1 MRSALLLVCLLL
13 APPALRAIS
22 PPPPTDP
29 ATPVAAVDTVGMT
42 VSNMDR
48 ALDFYT
54 GALPFRKEY
63 DVEVAGRSWE
73 QLEGV
78 FGARM
83 RVVGLQLG
91 DERLEL
97 TEYLTPKGRAIPAD
111 SRGNDR
117 WFQHVA
123 IIVRDMDRA
132 YAHLRAHGIAHAS
145 TGPQRL
151 PDWNPGAGGIQAFY
165 FRDPDGHF
173 LEILSFP
180 PGKGDPKWHRASAG
194 GDDLFL
200 GLDHTAIVVGDTD
213 ASLAFYRDVLGLR
226 VAGEGENYG
235 IEQEHLN
242 NVFGVRL
249 RITTLRAARGTGVE
263 LLEYRAPRDGR
274 PTPVDLKANDLAHW
288 QITMQA
294 TSAPAA
300 ASGPAA
306 ASAAA
311 AAAPASASAAAGS
324 SLRHL
329 LRPSTRFALVS
340 PDVTTID
347 GATPLGF
354 SRGLLV
360 RDPDGHAV
368 RVVEP

>member
-22 PPPPTDP
+22 PAHPPMDP
-29 ATPVAAVDTVGMT
+29 ATSVAAVDTVGMT

-54 GALPFRKEY
+54 GALPFRKDY
-63 DVEVAGRSWE
+63 DVEVAGRAWE

-83 RVVGLQLG
+83 RIVGLRLG

-97 TEYLTPKGRAIPAD
+97 TEYFTPKGRPIPAD

-145 TGPQRL
+145 TEPQRL
-151 PDWNPGAGGIQAFY
+151 PDWNPGAGGIKAFY

-180 PGKGDPKWHRASAG
+180 PGKGDPRWHRG
-194 GDDLFL
+194 GEDLFL

-288 QITMQA
+288 QITMRSEPA
-294 TSAPAA
+294 AAA
-300 ASGPAA
+300 ASG
-306 ASAAA
+306 ASA
-311 AAAPASASAAAGS
+311 PVAGS
-324 SLRHL
+324 SLQRL
-329 LRPSTRFALVS
+329 LRPTTRFALVS

-347 GATPLGF
+347 GGTPLGF
-354 SRGLLV
+354 SHGLLV